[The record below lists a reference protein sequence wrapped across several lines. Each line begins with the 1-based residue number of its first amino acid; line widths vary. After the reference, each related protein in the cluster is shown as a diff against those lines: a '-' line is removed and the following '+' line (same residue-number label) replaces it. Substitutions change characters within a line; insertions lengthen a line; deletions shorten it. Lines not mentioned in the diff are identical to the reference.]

1 MTQPAG
7 DGHRVTTEC
16 ADGCGAEVVCLPD
29 YVGRARCV
37 GCGRRHH
44 GVTATGK
51 VPLEQP
57 GASWPAR
64 LDPNRLT
71 RSAEAAPAAP
81 EDRRGLVEEWPLD
94 DPRLPVRVVKFIA
107 QLDGARVCHT
117 VSLAGAETIGVH
129 LPGLLAAM
137 FERREVAASVR
148 PRKVDLKRTKT
159 GRRKVQRFDPIV
171 TPAHTDW
178 PSYVLVRA
186 GRGLVKVTVTR
197 ATEIIKQ
204 RMGS

>member
-1 MTQPAG
+1 MTRPAG
-7 DGHRVTTEC
+7 DGHRVITEC
-16 ADGCGAEVVCLPD
+16 ADGCGADVVCLPE
-29 YVGRARCV
+29 YAGRARCV

-51 VPLEQP
+51 VPLDRP
-57 GASWPAR
+57 GASMPGW
-64 LDPNRLT
+64 LDPGRLT
-71 RSAEAAPAAP
+71 AEIAPAAP
-81 EDRRGLVEEWPLD
+81 EDRRGLVEEWPID
-94 DPRLPVRVVKFIA
+94 DPRLPVRIAKFIA

-117 VSLAGAETIGVH
+117 ISSAGGETIGVH

-137 FERREVAASVR
+137 FERREVPASVR
-148 PRKVDLKRTKT
+148 RRKVDLKRTKT